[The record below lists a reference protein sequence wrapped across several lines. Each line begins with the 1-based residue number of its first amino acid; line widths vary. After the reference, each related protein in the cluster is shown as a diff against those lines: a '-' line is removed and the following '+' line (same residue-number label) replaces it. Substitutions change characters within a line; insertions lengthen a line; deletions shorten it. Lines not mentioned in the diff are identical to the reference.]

1 MLGRTGCALARF
13 FKRISRVLQ
22 SFADRAFGGLGA
34 VLYCPAGGLC
44 TMLYSLACF
53 LRGFP
58 DGLAGFLNWPLILL
72 CSRGERYA
80 KRQSDYQREI
90 FHSYLHYSSYKDAPA
105 AVLQR
110 ISLA

>member
-1 MLGRTGCALARF
+1 MLGRTGCTLAGLF
-13 FKRISRVLQ
+13 QRISRVLQ
-22 SFADRAFGGLGA
+22 SFADRTFSGLGA
-34 VLYCPAGGLC
+34 VLYCPAGGLG

-58 DGLAGFLNWPLILL
+58 YGLAGFLDWPLILL
-72 CSRGERYA
+72 CSRGESYA
-80 KRQSDYQREI
+80 KRQSDYQCEI
-90 FHSYLHYSSYKDAPA
+90 FHSYLHYSSYKDALA

>member
-13 FKRISRVLQ
+13 FDRISRVLQ
-22 SFADRAFGGLGA
+22 SFADCAFGGLGA

-44 TMLYSLACF
+44 TMLNSLACF
-53 LRGFP
+53 FRGFSY
-58 DGLAGFLNWPLILL
+58 GLAGFLDWPLIL
-72 CSRGERYA
+72 CSRDERYA
-80 KRQSDYQREI
+80 KRQSDYQCEI
-90 FHSYLHYSSYKDAPA
+90 FHSYLHYSSYKDPLA